1 MQEAA
6 EKLGVRAMT
15 VLRTIRAGHLPAEQ
29 YFKGTPWVIRGQ
41 DLVRPDIQH
50 YANSGMRR
58 PLSQGQDQQPMLFQ

>member
-1 MQEAA
+1 
-6 EKLGVRAMT
+6 MT
-15 VLRTIRAGHLPAEQ
+15 VLRMIRAGHLPAEQ

-50 YANSGMRR
+50 DANSGMRR